1 MQCSVNFPG
10 DSLCYNAFMFLRK
23 IRSKGKTYWSLVET
37 YRTERGPRQR
47 VVSYLGDLNEQVRAG
62 VEALAEERPRIAQGA
77 LFDEDLVPDWQEIDT
92 GRITVE
98 RQRAFGDW
106 WVGLCLLQKLGF
118 TDLLKRLLPTGRED
132 VPWWAMAIT
141 SVLCRL
147 CEPSS
152 ELRIAET
159 LYERSPLPD
168 LLGIPVDR
176 VNDDRLYRTLDQ
188 LWPHKEAMQKHLTK
202 RLGTLFEVEYD
213 LLLYD
218 VTSTFFEGQCAA
230 NPDAKRGYSRDQ
242 RPDCKQVNI
251 GLVVSRSGLPL
262 GFEIFPGNTHD
273 SQTVEQIVTT
283 METWYGKAD
292 RIWVM
297 DRGMVSD
304 ENVAFLKESG
314 RRYILGTPKATLRK
328 FEKQLTESDWTSV
341 RDGVEAKLCPAPN
354 GEEIFILCRSADRAK
369 KEQAMHARF
378 EERIEAGLTKIAESC
393 RNRKCKPLQVA
404 TQVGRLRGQNSRA
417 SGLFLVEI
425 QTRKDGSADLSWSKR
440 PEWQD
445 WSTLSEG
452 YYLLRTNI
460 TDWTPEALWNAYIQ
474 LTQAEAAF
482 HINKSDLQLRPIWHQ
497 LSKRVGAHILIC
509 FLAYV
514 LWKTLGELCKA
525 AGLGDEPRRVLDE
538 LREIRLVDVVMSTRT
553 GITIRRRCITQPS
566 KEQAILLKRLNIR
579 LPKQLKVTQM

>member
-1 MQCSVNFPG
+1 
-10 DSLCYNAFMFLRK
+10 MFLRK